1 MATSTPPARDVEAP
15 RAETAR
21 ARGRSLAR
29 SPWLG
34 RGTAAGVLVLLAL
47 LPSQL
52 YGGQQRLLAGVFMF
66 VALAQAWN
74 VIGGFAGYASF
85 GNVVFFG
92 LGGYTTAVLMAK
104 AGWSFWLA
112 LPVAGLVG
120 VGFAV
125 LVGIPVV
132 RLRGH
137 YFAIATLGVAEGM
150 REVVVNLPRL
160 TGGGAGITVPAIGPE
175 ATTPYLGNYGFY
187 QAFLVLAA
195 LSTLAV
201 WAVARSRLGYAL
213 RAIHQ
218 NEDGAAAAGVNT
230 TRVKVGAFALSG
242 LLTALAGAVYAF
254 QQVSIYPDRLF
265 DVSITVLM
273 VVMAV
278 FGGSGTVLGPVLGA
292 VGLQFLSEWLRTHYT
307 EAHTFIFGAII
318 VVAIVFLPQGVV
330 SFARDAWKRRRVPLL
345 ETVRTYRL

>member
-15 RAETAR
+15 RTGIAR
-21 ARGRSLAR
+21 LRGRSIAR

-34 RGTAAGVLVLLAL
+34 WGTSAGVLVLLAL

-52 YGGQQRLLAGVFMF
+52 YGGQQRLLAGVLMF

-92 LGGYTTAVLMAK
+92 LGGYTTAVLMVK
-104 AGWSFWLA
+104 AGWGFWLA

-120 VGFAV
+120 VGFAI

-150 REVVVNLPRL
+150 REVVVNLPHL
-160 TGGGAGITVPAIGPE
+160 TGGGAGITMPAVGPE
-175 ATTPYLGNYGFY
+175 ATTSYLGNYGFY
-187 QAFLVLAA
+187 QAFLALAA

-201 WAVARSRLGYAL
+201 WAMARSRFGYAL

-218 NEDGAAAAGVNT
+218 NEDGAAAMGINT
-230 TRVKVGAFALSG
+230 TRTKVGAFALSG
-242 LLTALAGAVYAF
+242 LLTALAGAIYAF
-254 QQVSIYPDRLF
+254 QQVTIYPDRLF

-278 FGGSGTVLGPVLGA
+278 FGGSGTVFGPVLGA
-292 VGLQFLSEWLRTHYT
+292 VSLQFLSEWLRTHYT

-330 SFARDAWKRRRVPLL
+330 SFSRDAWKRRRVSLL